1 MIMLKTAK
9 LLQAF
14 GRDFPKRLAKP
25 YGDFVGLMTGIL
37 PTTLKKIAIVLDME
51 PMLLDGMLKEKP
63 DLIITHHP
71 FIYGTKHAVLKRDE
85 SKRAL
90 VKVLDAHHI
99 PVYSLHTNFDA
110 GHGGMNDALA
120 TSLGLLEIAPLK
132 ADPLARGGRLAKPMN
147 RLAFAQMVK
156 EKLGLPYLHLI
167 PEGNPI
173 ISKVALIGGGGA
185 KYYPIAQAE
194 GYDIFLSGDS
204 AHHVRRGIVNAHFNY
219 LEIAHEVETIFIP
232 TMANYLKQLDPTLQ
246 LVTRFVQAFPVLV

>member
-1 MIMLKTAK
+1 MLKTAN

-25 YGDFVGLMTGIL
+25 YGDFVGLMTGKL
-37 PTTLKKIAIVLDME
+37 PKTLNKIAIVLDME
-51 PMLLDGMLKEKP
+51 PILLDGMLKEKP

-71 FIYGTKHAVLKRDE
+71 LIYGTKYAVLKADA

-90 VKVLDAHHI
+90 VKTLDAHHI

-110 GHGGMNDALA
+110 GRGGMNDALA
-120 TSLGLLEIAPLK
+120 SAIGLMDIAPLQG
-132 ADPLARGGRLAKPMN
+132 DPLARGGRLLKPMK

-156 EKLGLPYLHLI
+156 EQLGLPYVHMI

-173 ISKVALIGGGGA
+173 IQKVALIGGGGA
-185 KYYPIAQAE
+185 KYFPTAQAE
-194 GYDIFLSGDS
+194 GFDIFLSGDS
-204 AHHVRRGIVNAHFNY
+204 VHHVRRAIVNAHFNY

-232 TMANYLKQLDPTLQ
+232 TMANYLKQLDPNIQ

>member
-1 MIMLKTAK
+1 MLKTAK

-14 GRDFPKRLAKP
+14 GRDFPQRLAKP
-25 YGDFVGLMTGIL
+25 YGDFVGLMTGKL

-51 PMLLDGMLKEKP
+51 PILLDGMLKEKP

-71 FIYGTKHAVLKRDE
+71 LIYGTKHAVLKVDE

-90 VKVLDAHHI
+90 VKALDAQQM

-110 GHGGMNDALA
+110 GRGGMNDALA
-120 TSLGLLEIAPLK
+120 SAIGLLEIAPLQG
-132 ADPLARGGRLAKPMN
+132 DPLARGGRLATPMK

-156 EKLGLPYLHLI
+156 NKLGLPYVHMI
-167 PEGNPI
+167 PAGNPMI
-173 ISKVALIGGGGA
+173 RNVALIGGGGA
-185 KYYPIAQAE
+185 KYYSTAQAE
-194 GYDIFLSGDS
+194 GFDIFLSGDS

-246 LVTRFVQAFPVLV
+246 LITRFVQTFPVLV

>member
-1 MIMLKTAK
+1 MLKTAK

-14 GRDFPKRLAKP
+14 GRDFPQRLAKP
-25 YGDFVGLMTGIL
+25 YGDFVGLMTGKL
-37 PTTLKKIAIVLDME
+37 PSTLKKIAIVLDME
-51 PMLLDGMLKEKP
+51 TILLDGILKEKP

-71 FIYGTKHAVLKRDE
+71 LIYGTKHAVLKVDE

-90 VKVLDAHHI
+90 VKALDAHQI

-110 GHGGMNDALA
+110 GRGGMNDALA
-120 TSLGLLEIAPLK
+120 SAIGLLEIAPLQG
-132 ADPLARGGRLAKPMN
+132 DPLARGGRLATPMK

-156 EKLGLPYLHLI
+156 DKLGLPYVHMI
-167 PEGNPI
+167 PAGNPMI
-173 ISKVALIGGGGA
+173 RHVALIGGGGA
-185 KYYPIAQAE
+185 KYYPTAQAE
-194 GYDIFLSGDS
+194 GFDIFLSGDS

-246 LVTRFVQAFPVLV
+246 LITRFVQTYPVLV

>member
-1 MIMLKTAK
+1 MLTTAK

-14 GRDFPKRLAKP
+14 GRDFPQRLAKP
-25 YGDFVGLMTGIL
+25 YGDFVGLMTGKL
-37 PTTLKKIAIVLDME
+37 PTTLNKIAIVLDME
-51 PMLLDGMLKEKP
+51 PMLLADMLKEKP

-71 FIYGTKHAVLKRDE
+71 LIYGSRYSVLKHDE
-85 SKRAL
+85 AKRNL
-90 VKVLDAHHI
+90 VHELDRHHI

-110 GHGGMNDALA
+110 GQGGMNDALA
-120 TSLGLLEIAPLK
+120 SAIGLLDIAPLQG
-132 ADPLARGGRLAKPMN
+132 DPLARGGRLAKPMK

-156 EKLGLPYLHLI
+156 EKLALPYVHMI
-167 PEGNPI
+167 PSGNPMI
-173 ISKVALIGGGGA
+173 RKVALIGGGGA
-185 KYYPIAQAE
+185 KYYPTAQAE
-194 GYDIFLSGDS
+194 GFDIFLSGDS

>member
-1 MIMLKTAK
+1 MLKTAN

-25 YGDFVGLMTGIL
+25 YGDFVGLMTGTL
-37 PTTLKKIAIVLDME
+37 PKTLNKIAIVLDME
-51 PMLLDGMLKEKP
+51 PILLDQMVKEKP

-71 FIYGTKHAVLKRDE
+71 FIYGSKHAVLKRDE

-90 VKVLDAHHI
+90 VKVLDAHHL

-110 GHGGMNDALA
+110 GRGGMNDALA
-120 TSLGLLEIAPLK
+120 SALGLIEIAPLK
-132 ADPLARGGRLAKPMN
+132 ADPLARGGRLPKPMN
-147 RLAFAQMVK
+147 RLAFAKMVK
-156 EKLGLPYLHLI
+156 AKLALPYVHLI
-167 PEGNPI
+167 PEGNLM

-185 KYYPIAQAE
+185 KYYPTAQEE
-194 GYDIFLSGDS
+194 GFDIFLSGDS